1 MNIQQ
6 LTWENSA
13 WNIVKGPQDI
23 SPSLVMFFGGT
34 TPQKTSTLYDALSA
48 VFPEADIVGCSTAG
62 EISEYDVTDEGGV
75 AIAMEFQKTETK
87 SAGLVISSTDESHNA
102 GKELA
107 KELVE
112 DGLRAVLVFS
122 DGSIVN
128 GSSLVEGLRSDLPD
142 SVFVSGGLAGDG
154 GKFERTG
161 VSHNGEAEAGK
172 IVAIGF
178 YGESLQIGW
187 GSVGGWTPFGP
198 TRTITKSS
206 SNILQE
212 LDGKPALALYK
223 TYLGES
229 ANQLPGSALNFP
241 IMIRPESK
249 QEEEGLVRTIL
260 AVDEDQQSLT
270 FAGDTPEGYTAQ
282 LMMASYESL
291 VEGAGSAAKHAAEAT
306 SMEIEGDSLVL
317 MISCVGRKI
326 VLGSRIEEEVE
337 AVIDAFPE
345 ETHFAGYYSYGE
357 ISPQH
362 AGFCELHNQTMT
374 ITYFA
379 ERV

>member
-1 MNIQQ
+1 MKIQQ
-6 LTWENSA
+6 LTWENSS

-34 TPQKTSTLYDALSA
+34 TPQKTSSLYDALTT
-48 VFPEADIVGCSTAG
+48 VFPETDIVGCSTAG

-75 AIAMEFQKTETK
+75 AIAMEFQKTDTR
-87 SAGLVISSTDESHNA
+87 STGLVISNTDESFDA

-107 KELVE
+107 KGLIGEE
-112 DGLRAVLVFS
+112 LRAVLVVS

-128 GSSLVEGLRSDLPD
+128 GSALVEGLRSDLPD

-154 GKFERTG
+154 GKFAQTG
-161 VSHNGEAEAGK
+161 VSHNGEATPGK

-206 SNILQE
+206 SNVLEE

-260 AVDEDQQSLT
+260 AVDEDKQTLT
-270 FAGDTPEGYTAQ
+270 FAGDTPEGYSAQ

-291 VEGAGSAAKHAAEAT
+291 VEGAASAAKHAAEAT
-306 SMEIEGDSLVL
+306 SMPIDGDSLVL

-337 AVIDAFPE
+337 AVIEAFPA

-374 ITYFA
+374 ITYLA